1 MLSLNK
7 IKKGFFIEINNEPF
21 LVLEAAHRKLGRAG
35 ALLNVKLK
43 HLISGNTLSKTL
55 QGKEKIEE
63 IELTRRKANFLY
75 ESQGKFNFMDKATFE
90 EISLDKSQIGEKAQV
105 LKEGQETTILFYK
118 KKPINIELPRTVIL
132 KVTEAPPNIRGDT
145 AGTARKEVV
154 LETGLKVA
162 VPLFINKNDLIKV
175 DSETRKYKERA

>member
-118 KKPINIELPRTVIL
+118 KKAN
-132 KVTEAPPNIRGDT
+132 
-145 AGTARKEVV
+145 
-154 LETGLKVA
+154 
-162 VPLFINKNDLIKV
+162 
-175 DSETRKYKERA
+175 